1 VPLLAARSRLGL
13 ALVLLLLA
21 CGDPA
26 GGGGTAEASQR
37 RGLAPDFE
45 RLDLQ
50 GRPVRLS
57 ALRGRTV
64 VIDFWA
70 TGCPPCVFQPLELN
84 AFWREHRE
92 GQRVSVLGVEIG
104 GADVEEI
111 RQWALENDAVAE
123 YPILVGGD
131 EALARSF
138 GVYGFPAMAI
148 VAPDGHIHS
157 IHHGVTSAEEVA
169 ALVAPLLE
177 APPQEAEVG
186 RAVRPDSPRA
196 DAKGT

>member
-1 VPLLAARSRLGL
+1 VPVLAARSRLGL
-13 ALVLLLLA
+13 ALGLLLLA
-21 CGDPA
+21 CGNPA
-26 GGGGTAEASQR
+26 GGGGTAETSQS

-70 TGCPPCVFQPLELN
+70 TWCAPCVFQPFELN
-84 AFWREHRE
+84 
-92 GQRVSVLGVEIG
+92 VSVLGVEIG

-123 YPILVGGD
+123 YPILAGGD

-138 GVYGFPAMAI
+138 GAYGFPVMVI
-148 VAPDGHIHS
+148 VAPDGHIDS
-157 IHHGVTSAEEVA
+157 IHHGLTTAEEVA

-177 APPQEAEVG
+177 APVREAEID
-186 RAVRPDSPRA
+186 RAVRTDRPRA
-196 DAKGT
+196 HEKGT